1 MLKLKPIKHK
11 YAHCGPACL
20 QMVLHYFGITTTQKR
35 LAKIAHTNET
45 HGTSIRDMMRTLRS
59 FGFQTLIKRNTSTFD
74 DLRRYVNRLR
84 LPVIVNWYS
93 TFIPPA
99 TGHYSVVTHID
110 RSTITLMDPEI
121 SKHRTMK
128 LSDFN
133 QVWFDFEGDLAFRK
147 PPLPVDFRIMIVATP
162 KAGTRA
168 HQLWMQKKKKA

>member
-20 QMVLHYFGITTTQKR
+20 QMVLHYFGINTTQKK
-35 LAKIAHTNET
+35 LAKIAGTNEI
-45 HGTSIRDMMRTLRS
+45 HGTSIRDMEQTIRS
-59 FGFQTLIKRNTSTFD
+59 YGFRVVTKRNTTTFD

-121 SKHRTMK
+121 SKHRKMK
-128 LSDFN
+128 LVDFN

-147 PPLPVDFRIMIVATP
+147 PPLNVDFRIMIVAIP
-162 KAGTRA
+162 KTGTRA
-168 HQLWMQKKKKA
+168 YHLWQQKKQKV

>member
-1 MLKLKPIKHK
+1 MLKLKPTKHK

-20 QMVLHYFGITTTQKR
+20 QMVLHYFGVKATQRR
-35 LAKIAHTNET
+35 LAKIAGTNET
-45 HGTSIRDMMRTLRS
+45 HGTSIRDMAQTLRKH
-59 FGFQTLIKRNTSTFD
+59 GFRVLIKRNTTTFD
-74 DLRRYVNRLR
+74 DLRRYVNKRH

-99 TGHYSVVTHID
+99 TGHYSVVTHIN

-128 LSDFN
+128 LKNFN

-147 PPLPVDFRIMIVATP
+147 PPLKVDFRVMIVAMP
-162 KAGTRA
+162 K
-168 HQLWMQKKKKA
+168 